1 MCLNTPLT
9 LQVQEDDAKTNDTD
23 GTTLEPRHD
32 EQVVSVSLCIT
43 TRGSLLPAHRHGIHP
58 RTQPI
63 LRLRL
68 LFPFFTLLTL
78 LLVALRR
85 WHLTRERRASTTAA
99 DFKIRPVPVGLQPR
113 HPVVTLTVPFFSA
126 ALGVAVRH
134 RPRRALGP
142 ALGEPPVLR
151 RQNLLP
157 SSAHRVRL
165 QQVPVTNKTRRQS
178 NCPYEDTN
186 ILTG

>member
-23 GTTLEPRHD
+23 GTTLEPRRD
-32 EQVVSVSLCIT
+32 EPLCILSLCIT
-43 TRGSLLPAHRHGIHP
+43 TRGSLLSAHRHGTHP

-63 LRLRL
+63 LFLLL
-68 LFPFFTLLTL
+68 LFLTLRL

-85 WHLTRERRASTTAA
+85 WHLTRERRSSDTAA
-99 DFKIRPVPVGLQPR
+99 YFKIRPVSIRLQPR
-113 HPVVTLTVPFFSA
+113 HPVVTLVVAPFSA